1 MLKNKAVIISTII
14 LGVALTAT
22 GCGNKGNVDE
32 TKVKASESFVNIIKE
47 NKKEIGFHAELSHW
61 GLKLPTGEK
70 FEWTKDTSANE
81 IDFAMVVPADQF
93 TKAGVDVT
101 KIDSKELVFKPAANE
116 GGMETP
122 NLLIKPYN
130 LNDKKQNSN
139 GAEDAFKRLLKVQE
153 VPVSYDANSKN
164 YALNLAEGYRVNW
177 TEKLGENPS
186 DIIFTI
192 KAEPLI
198 KAGLDVNKISQEGWK
213 YNKENNTLVKEFKV
227 SENK

>member
-1 MLKNKAVIISTII
+1 MLKNKAIIISTII

-101 KIDSKELVFKPAANE
+101 KIDSK
-116 GGMETP
+116 
-122 NLLIKPYN
+122 
-130 LNDKKQNSN
+130 
-139 GAEDAFKRLLKVQE
+139 
-153 VPVSYDANSKN
+153 
-164 YALNLAEGYRVNW
+164 
-177 TEKLGENPS
+177 
-186 DIIFTI
+186 
-192 KAEPLI
+192 
-198 KAGLDVNKISQEGWK
+198 
-213 YNKENNTLVKEFKV
+213 
-227 SENK
+227 